1 MGELDLLKPT
11 IERGLGGTIHFGRVS
26 MKPGKPTTFATVSN
40 LKDPSNGT
48 RNIGAEGIQAPKLIF
63 SLSGNPAS
71 ALTTAQI
78 FVKPCL
84 DRMKGQGFVG
94 EGGRGLDKG
103 FYEELVPMKLAQ
115 RVKRDPKRE
124 EYMRMKMDVDSEGTI
139 WVSTTGGQRSSR
151 VGSLKGANA
160 LVRIEAGE
168 GTVEKGSVVRGIV
181 VDRI

>member
-40 LKDPSNGT
+40 LKDPESGA
-48 RNIGAEGIQAPKLIF
+48 RGIGGQTGSVPKLIF

-84 DRMKGQGFVG
+84 DRLKGQTRQG
-94 EGGRGLDKG
+94 KG
-103 FYEELVPMKLAQ
+103 FYDELVPMRLAQ
-115 RVKRDPKRE
+115 SVRRDAKRE
-124 EYMRMKMDVDSEGTI
+124 EYMRMKMDVDSEGQI

-160 LVRIEAGE
+160 LVRIEVGE
-168 GTVEKGSVVRGIV
+168 GMAEKGSVVGGIV

>member
-11 IERGLGGTIHFGRVS
+11 IERGLGGSIHFGRVS

-40 LKDPSNGT
+40 LKDPESGA
-48 RNIGAEGIQAPKLIF
+48 RGIGGDGQNSVAPKLIF

-84 DRMKGQGFVG
+84 DRLKGQM
-94 EGGRGLDKG
+94 GRGKG
-103 FYEELVPMKLAQ
+103 FYDELVPMRLAQ
-115 RVKRDPKRE
+115 SVRRDAKRE
-124 EYMRMKMDVDSEGTI
+124 EYMRMRIDVNGEGQI
-139 WVSTTGGQRSSR
+139 WVRTTGGQRSSR

-160 LVRIEAGE
+160 LVRIEAGK
-168 GTVEKGSVVRGIV
+168 GMAEKGSVVRGII
-181 VDRI
+181 VDRIG